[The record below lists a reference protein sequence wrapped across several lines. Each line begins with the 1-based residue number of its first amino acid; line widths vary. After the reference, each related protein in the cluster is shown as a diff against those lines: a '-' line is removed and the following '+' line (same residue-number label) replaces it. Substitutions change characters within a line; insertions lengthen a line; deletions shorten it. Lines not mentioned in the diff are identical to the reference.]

1 MDIRTKTALSG
12 YLSRP
17 PQLKHLSDGL
27 PLFIAHLGQ
36 KQYRSENDGTLTLLS
51 TEYVKL
57 VMFGDA
63 AEAAFNDFVSGDDVV
78 AVGEFKTRIYEHR
91 GESIEERQFRA
102 GKLIFDTTRH
112 RYQVER
118 SPRIGATI
126 QQSNPRSTA
135 TAAEFRAPRNAS
147 TVGIGR

>member
-1 MDIRTKTALSG
+1 MEIRTKTALSG
-12 YLSRP
+12 YLSRA

-27 PLFIAHLGQ
+27 PLFIAQLGQ
-36 KQYRSENDGTLTLLS
+36 KQYRSENDGTLTLLG

-57 VMFGDA
+57 VMFGEA
-63 AEAAFNDFVSGDDVV
+63 AEAAFSDFVAGDDVV
-78 AVGEFKTRIYEHR
+78 AVGEFKTRLYEHR
-91 GESIEERQFRA
+91 GESIEERQFQA

-118 SPRIGATI
+118 SPRTGTKV
-126 QQSNPRSTA
+126 QQNNPRATA
-135 TAAEFRAPRNAS
+135 AAAEFRVPKSDS